1 MSEKRKTWVLDT
13 ETKGTGAEMIPLERL
28 EERKRLRGG
37 REPVRVVRAAEAESA
52 IQPADEEQQAR
63 EPRRFRVV
71 NVLSRQ
77 VLADDAEIS
86 DALRALRGVD
96 RIVDVNVY
104 VWERGTGDWRPLKPS
119 ERRALWS
126 LRSADPAERGEAET
140 P

>member
-1 MSEKRKTWVLDT
+1 MSRKRTTWVLDT

-28 EERKRLRGG
+28 EERKRLRGD
-37 REPVRVVRAAEAESA
+37 RERVRVIREAEAESA
-52 IQPADEEQQAR
+52 VEPADEHELPR
-63 EPRRFRVV
+63 EPRRFKVV

-77 VLADDAEIS
+77 VLADDAGIS

-126 LRSADPAERGEAET
+126 LRSADPVDHEAS
-140 P
+140 PA